1 MCTQIT
7 EAELA
12 GCTYIVVH
20 THICTYECNH
30 DSQRKRGKEKE
41 SGKIGEGLEG
51 EEKKENVMHFYF
63 N

>member
-1 MCTQIT
+1 M
-7 EAELA
+7 
-12 GCTYIVVH
+12 YIVVH
-20 THICTYECNH
+20 THICTFECNH

-51 EEKKENVMHFYF
+51 EEKKEKVMHFYF